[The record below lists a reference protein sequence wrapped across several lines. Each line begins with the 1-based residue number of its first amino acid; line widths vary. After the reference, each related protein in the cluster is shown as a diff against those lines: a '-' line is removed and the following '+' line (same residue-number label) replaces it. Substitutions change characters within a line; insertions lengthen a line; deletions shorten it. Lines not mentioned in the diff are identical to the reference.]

1 MNAIEFQ
8 YRRIRQK
15 YPNAPAIEICHGV
28 AIDFYLRQG
37 AIPTEVLVRSA
48 LARAESYALLSIYYK
63 IELPY
68 EASRFTLHFQF
79 GE

>member
-8 YRRIRQK
+8 YRRIREK
-15 YPNAPAIEICHGV
+15 YPNAPAIEIWHGV

-48 LARAESYALLSIYYK
+48 LARAESYALLSIY
-63 IELPY
+63 
-68 EASRFTLHFQF
+68 
-79 GE
+79 